1 MRPVSN
7 KSNFGETKWESTKG
21 LQQNKQIIRD
31 TYVSHIATSTMHNT
45 IVLFWFYGSICQP
58 WKQKYEYKKLLQ
70 ITCKNKTIELLRQP
84 NNIWETTFNHY

>member
-31 TYVSHIATSTMHNT
+31 TYVSHIATTTMHNT
-45 IVLFWFYGSICQP
+45 IVKDHKS
-58 WKQKYEYKKLLQ
+58 
-70 ITCKNKTIELLRQP
+70 
-84 NNIWETTFNHY
+84 